1 MSSTRPWPSGC
12 FRAPVLLPEVSAES
26 NPGDP
31 LPSMANGILRAVPT
45 GVLALDARARVLSC
59 NPFAGAVLGIDPV
72 AAVGATIDSFFA
84 PLAELRLRA
93 GPDGRGEVP
102 HVRPD
107 GRRTTLGFALASL
120 PIEGATEGAVVL
132 VQDIATLEDL
142 RNQRDRLLQMAAVS
156 EVLPTMLHELRNPLA
171 AVSTTLELLVEEVE
185 GRTQQDLHSVLG
197 EVRRLTLSLQ
207 GIGGGHARIRSKRCQ
222 AIDEAI
228 EEAVQVLKATA
239 ARRGIDLTAAVA
251 VMPLLPLSRE
261 VIRGVVFNLVRNSID
276 ACSEGDAIEVRAHQI
291 EGGELELVVADSGI
305 GMEPDVLARCTE
317 LFFTNKQ
324 QGSGIGLALCHQIAE
339 RGRGRLLVESR
350 PNGGTT
356 VTLRVPTDL
365 EE

>member
-1 MSSTRPWPSGC
+1 MLS
-12 FRAPVLLPEVSAES
+12 
-26 NPGDP
+26 
-31 LPSMANGILRAVPT
+31 AVPT
-45 GVLALDARARVLSC
+45 GVLALDGRGRVMSC
-59 NPFAGAVLGIDPV
+59 NPFAGAVLGIEP
-72 AAVGATIDSFFA
+72 AAAMGAPLESLFV

-93 GPDGRGEVP
+93 GPDGRGEIP

-107 GRRTTLGFALASL
+107 GRRTTLGFAVAGL
-120 PIEGATEGAVVL
+120 PLDTTGDGAVVL
-132 VQDIATLEDL
+132 VQDVATLEDL
-142 RNQRDRLLQMAAVS
+142 RDQRDRLLQMAAVS

-185 GRTQQDLHSVLG
+185 GRMQQDLHSVLG

-239 ARRGIDLTAAVA
+239 ARRGIALSASVA

-276 ACSEGDAIEVRAHQI
+276 ACGEGDAIEVQAHLT
-291 EGGELELVVADSGI
+291 EAGELELVVADSGA
-305 GMEPDVLARCTE
+305 GMEPEVLARCTE

-339 RGRGRLLVESR
+339 RGRGRLFVDSR
-350 PNGGTT
+350 PGGGTT

>member
-1 MSSTRPWPSGC
+1 MLS
-12 FRAPVLLPEVSAES
+12 PEVSRRS
-26 NPGDP
+26 DVGDSP
-31 LPSMANGILRAVPT
+31 PTVAANILRALPT
-45 GVLALDARARVLSC
+45 GVLALDARTRVVSC
-59 NPFAGAVLGIDPV
+59 NPFAGEVLGVDP
-72 AAVGATIDSFFA
+72 AAVAGAALESFFV

-93 GPDGRGEVP
+93 GPDGRGEIP

-107 GRRTTLGFALASL
+107 GRRTTLGFALAPL
-120 PIEGATEGAVVL
+120 PIVGAADGAVVL

-171 AVSTTLELLVEEVE
+171 AVSTTLELLVEEVD
-185 GRTQQDLHSVLG
+185 GRIQQDLHSVLG

-239 ARRGIDLTAAVA
+239 ARRGIELSASVA

-276 ACSEGDAIEVRAHQI
+276 ACGEGDAIEVRAHQL
-291 EGGELELVVADSGI
+291 ESGELELLVADSGM
-305 GMEPDVLARCTE
+305 GMEPHLLARCTE

-339 RGRGRLLVESR
+339 RGRGRLIVESR
-350 PNGGTT
+350 PEGGTT
-356 VTLRVPTDL
+356 VTLRVPTDM